1 MLDLRRSS
9 QHFLIALV
17 AFCFLVLAV
26 CLLWQDNLCLLLLMC
41 MEAAVA
47 LRFWH
52 DGYDVSFFL
61 VIGGLGSLAEALFV
75 RAGAWQYANPS
86 ALGVPLWFPV
96 AFGTAGLLGGRMA
109 RALVAIWQM
118 RDALLPSSDGLQL
131 RSVISEDQGH

>member
-1 MLDLRRSS
+1 M
-9 QHFLIALV
+9 

-26 CLLWQDNLCLLLLMC
+26 CLLWQHNLFLFLLMS

-109 RALVAIWQM
+109 RALAAIWQGREVLFFA
-118 RDALLPSSDGLQL
+118 RDSAQRRPTILDDRRG
-131 RSVISEDQGH
+131 